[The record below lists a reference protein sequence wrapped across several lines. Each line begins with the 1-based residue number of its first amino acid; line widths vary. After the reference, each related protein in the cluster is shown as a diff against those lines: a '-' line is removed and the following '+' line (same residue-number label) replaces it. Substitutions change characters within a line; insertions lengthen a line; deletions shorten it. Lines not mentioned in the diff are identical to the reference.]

1 MAIEGSLETFQL
13 PEILQ
18 MISAQRKTGI
28 LTVQGEADIVAI
40 SFKDGHVVAADA
52 LNQTVEEGLGQIL
65 ASQGLVSPRD
75 FAAVSAEHDGG
86 GKRLLDLLLERGLVE
101 RGQLLEAL
109 RLQTYRLLL
118 QLLRWEQGDFKFYSG
133 EEVAYEEGFYAIS
146 IEELLI
152 RSLSDLGE
160 DDQLGGP
167 PDLAVAYERVAGAPP
182 IQYLTQDGA
191 PREGSGVWIA
201 AEDRPFVERLDGRT
215 PVGALADA
223 TGVGHYRALFTLYKL
238 LRAGAVRA
246 VPARAQGGAA
256 ATPPAPGAGRPAA
269 HAPAPALRGAAPA
282 PPAAAPPAPRPVPP
296 PTFGVVARG
305 RDAAPEEALPD
316 VAAAPPATGH
326 LRQMVA
332 RAVPTR
338 PGLAAVAVPR
348 LAALGVALA
357 VFALPWLAPRRLL
370 LPFPWQESARSGL
383 ERNQRNAGYLQI
395 DRAARTFFLLEG
407 HYPDGLQELVTGN
420 LLSPSALADPAGR
433 RLAYSAEN
441 LAYEVEPVAGGE
453 PVPELGI
460 REAIT
465 GDFLLD
471 PDFLDLPERPDRP
484 PLVLLD

>member
-75 FAAVSAEHDGG
+75 FAGVSAEHEGG

-118 QLLRWEQGDFKFYSG
+118 QLLRWDQGDFKFYSG
-133 EEVAYEEGFYAIS
+133 DEVAFEEGFYAIS
-146 IEELLI
+146 VEELLI
-152 RSLSDLGE
+152 RSLSDLGD
-160 DDQLGGP
+160 DDQVGGP
-167 PDLAVAYERVAGAPP
+167 PDLALAYERVAGASP
-182 IQYLTQDGA
+182 IRYLSQDGA
-191 PREGSGVWIA
+191 PPEGSGVWIA
-201 AEDRPFVERLDGRT
+201 AEDRPFVERLDGKT
-215 PVGALADA
+215 PVGVLADA

-246 VPARAQGGAA
+246 VRGAA
-256 ATPPAPGAGRPAA
+256 AAAVTAHAAGASAPRP
-269 HAPAPALRGAAPA
+269 APAPAA
-282 PPAAAPPAPRPVPP
+282 PPARAAAPPAAPRPVAVPA
-296 PTFGVVARG
+296 PTFGVPEEELPEITPPP
-305 RDAAPEEALPD
+305 AAPSR
-316 VAAAPPATGH
+316 V
-326 LRQMVA
+326 RQMVA
-332 RAVPTR
+332 RTTPTR
-338 PGLAAVAVPR
+338 PGALAMAVPR
-348 LAALGVALA
+348 LAAFAVAVA
-357 VFALPWLAPRRLL
+357 VFAAPWYAPRRLL
-370 LPFPWQESARSGL
+370 LPYPWQDAAREGL
-383 ERNQRNAGYLQI
+383 ERNQRSAQYLQM

-407 HYPDGLQELVTGN
+407 HYPDGLQELVAAN
-420 LLSPSALADPAGR
+420 LLAPSDLADPAGR

-441 LAYEVEPVAGGE
+441 LAYEVQPVEGGE
-453 PVPELGI
+453 PVAELGV

-471 PDFLDLPERPDRP
+471 PDFLDLPEKPERP

>member
-28 LTVQGEADIVAI
+28 LTVQGESDIVAI

-118 QLLRWEQGDFKFYSG
+118 TLLRWDQGDFKFYSG
-133 EEVAYEEGFYAIS
+133 DEVAYEEGFYAIS

-152 RSLSDLGE
+152 RSLSDLG
-160 DDQLGGP
+160 DDGQVGGP
-167 PDLAVAYERVAGAPP
+167 PDLATAYERVPGTPAIRYVGQDGAGAP
-182 IQYLTQDGA
+182 
-191 PREGSGVWIA
+191 EGTGLWIA
-201 AEDRPFVERLDGRT
+201 AEDRPLVDRLDGKT
-215 PVGALADA
+215 PAGKLAEE
-223 TGVGHYRALFTLYKL
+223 TGVGHYSALFTLYKL
-238 LRAGAVRA
+238 LRAGAVRP
-246 VPARAQGGAA
+246 VVTKGA
-256 ATPPAPGAGRPAA
+256 
-269 HAPAPALRGAAPA
+269 AAPA
-282 PPAAAPPAPRPVPP
+282 PPARGASASPAAPRPLAPAP
-296 PTFGVVARG
+296 PTPARPVAVP
-305 RDAAPEEALPD
+305 APAPVANAPAEALPD
-316 VAAAPPATGH
+316 VEEAPAPAPSGRVRKMVLPRDAAPS
-326 LRQMVA
+326 
-332 RAVPTR
+332 R
-338 PGLAAVAVPR
+338 PSPLAVAAPR
-348 LAALGVALA
+348 LAALLVGIV
-357 VFALPWLAPRRLL
+357 VFASPWFAPRSLL
-370 LPFPWQESARSGL
+370 LPYPWQDTARSSL
-383 ERNQRNAGYLQI
+383 ERNQRSAQYLQI

-407 HYPDGLQELVTGN
+407 HYPDGLQELVTLN
-420 LLSPSALADPAGR
+420 LLSPLALADPAGR

-441 LAYEVEPVAGGE
+441 LAYELQPVEGGA
-453 PVPELGI
+453 PIPELGV

-471 PDFLDLPERPDRP
+471 PDFLDLPEKSERP